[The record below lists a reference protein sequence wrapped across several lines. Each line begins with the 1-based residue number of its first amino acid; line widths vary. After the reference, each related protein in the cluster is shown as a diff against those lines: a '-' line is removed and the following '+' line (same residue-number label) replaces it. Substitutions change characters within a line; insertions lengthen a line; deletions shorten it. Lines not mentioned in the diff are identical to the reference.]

1 MASSASSFDIV
12 SEINMQ
18 EVDNAVNQAIKEIR
32 TRYDFK
38 GTKSS
43 IELKRDEK
51 KLLIIADD
59 DLKLRNLQ
67 DILKIRMSARGI
79 SPKALEFKTA
89 DKAFEGTLRQEV
101 VLMHGLSQETAKVI
115 TARIKQNFRDVQPA
129 IQGEKIR
136 VTSKSKDALQAVIQD
151 LRSNPPE
158 AALQF
163 TNFK

>member
-1 MASSASSFDIV
+1 MASTYSFDIA
-12 SEINMQ
+12 SEIDIQ
-18 EVDNAVNQAIKEIR
+18 EADNAVNQAIKEIK

-59 DLKLRNLQ
+59 DLKLRNIHE
-67 DILKIRMSARGI
+67 ILKMRMSARGI
-79 SPKALEFKTA
+79 SPKALDFKTP

-101 VLMHGLSQETAKVI
+101 NLMHGLSQEAAKKI
-115 TARIKQNFRDVQPA
+115 SLRIKQGFRDAQPS
-129 IQGEKIR
+129 IQGEKVR
-136 VTSKSKDALQAVIQD
+136 VTSKSKDTLQEIIQD

-158 AALQF
+158 VALQF